1 MTLNQVIPILLRVRK
16 KYPFLYQR
24 IITFGKRYFSKSLG
38 VYPRILGNEINAVS
52 TVLKSSQWNMAGG
65 KGLIHEKLEN
75 DFAEY
80 LGVPFAIAVG
90 SGGVALQ
97 MSIRALGLRPGEEV
111 IHQVDT
117 CSATAMSVINA
128 GAIPIFAD
136 ISKETL
142 MLDTHIINEIA
153 SSKTKGIIGTHMW
166 GNPENMA
173 ELRKI
178 ADHNKWVLIED
189 TCLSLGTKA
198 QGKIAGT
205 WGDVGVFSFGCMK
218 PIQGG
223 EGGMIVTSDKGLAN
237 ELRAMRHWGD
247 RTLDFGQRDVTQLS
261 YNGRMSEIIAAVI
274 REQLKGYPKIL
285 TILQNNVADFHE
297 FIHEIESIKI
307 NLGMAEKITD
317 AVFTQVIIQID
328 DKLISK
334 KKLFEGLKERGI
346 PVWHSNFEL
355 INSLSFFKKD
365 TWKEWIIKGDLERI
379 SENYKSSYP
388 NSSNLYNSS
397 GIGLGK
403 MNFLSTN
410 NLNFLKK
417 NIVIAIK
424 EAQL

>member
-1 MTLNQVIPILLRVRK
+1 
-16 KYPFLYQR
+16 
-24 IITFGKRYFSKSLG
+24 
-38 VYPRILGNEINAVS
+38 
-52 TVLKSSQWNMAGG
+52 MAGG